1 MRLLNISQKA
11 VFVPHQFM
19 FNLNANNFIS
29 IRFLDTKLIFF
40 ELVYMLSVH
49 YFKWL
54 RSVNL
59 VSVGQNAPV

>member
-1 MRLLNISQKA
+1 
-11 VFVPHQFM
+11 M